1 MTVGEKRELNYTPAL
16 RHLLRRGI
24 SLAVLVR
31 IFAAAAAAGVPRDR
45 GPSPLHFPPTT
56 SVVLAAICGLLMLV
70 DLRRRGELVLLLNL
84 GVGSWPIALCAAGPA
99 LAIEAGLWA
108 FA

>member
-1 MTVGEKRELNYTPAL
+1 MNRAPAL
-16 RHLLRRGI
+16 RYLLRRGI
-24 SLAVLVR
+24 SIAVLVR
-31 IFAAAAAAGVPRDR
+31 VFALAATAGVPRDR

-70 DLRRRGELVLLLNL
+70 DVRRRSELVLLANL
-84 GVGSWPIALCAAGPA
+84 GVGAWPIALSAAVPA
-99 LAIEAGLWA
+99 LAIEALLMV